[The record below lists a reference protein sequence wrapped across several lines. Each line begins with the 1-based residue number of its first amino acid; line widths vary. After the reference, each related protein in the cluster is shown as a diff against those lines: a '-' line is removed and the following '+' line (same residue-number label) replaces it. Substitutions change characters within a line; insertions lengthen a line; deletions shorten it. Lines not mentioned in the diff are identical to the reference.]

1 MVIIFILGEVSAL
14 YWTCSA
20 LSVETELYAAIYY
33 LLLRIWPKMSC
44 PGWIYHLWLVAVWL
58 VSMPTWLAT
67 EKFYLLIFVSGPFA
81 LSSTLASDWRR
92 ISLFPLPVS
101 SPLIRG
107 LPSTP
112 SVLHQPLYSVSHEL
126 FSSILSVSMP
136 HECCTI
142 GCLLQS
148 SELLCAFLTLTQ

>member
-1 MVIIFILGEVSAL
+1 MKLLPRVDLSSLTGGCLIGKHANLIGHRQLSLILN
-14 YWTCSA
+14 
-20 LSVETELYAAIYY
+20 I
-33 LLLRIWPKMSC
+33 
-44 PGWIYHLWLVAVWL
+44 HL
-58 VSMPTWLAT
+58 
-67 EKFYLLIFVSGPFA
+67 VSGPFA
-81 LSSTLASDWRR
+81 LSSTLALDWRR
-92 ISLFPLPVS
+92 ISLFPPPVS

-107 LPSTP
+107 LPSTL